1 MKNSLGEKVNSLQN
15 SSFETH
21 IVPLHVAAALAL
33 IYLYGTY
40 LTWFFLTHPATV
52 QQQGLT
58 VFAWVT
64 YVVFASSLFAGVV
77 TLAFSKLEIN
87 EESVTVIPAFMRIL
101 RYKGFPYSFR
111 FDEIHIKPV
120 WGGRILQ
127 IGRSEEIDLPKRIF
141 WSTALLGGFWVMPIK
156 WKKSLKLIKGF
167 QNASTTPLHGVN
179 FKS

>member
-87 EESVTVIPAFMRIL
+87 EESVTVIPAFMQIL

-111 FDEIHIKPV
+111 FE
-120 WGGRILQ
+120 R
-127 IGRSEEIDLPKRIF
+127 F
-141 WSTALLGGFWVMPIK
+141 T
-156 WKKSLKLIKGF
+156 
-167 QNASTTPLHGVN
+167 
-179 FKS
+179 